1 MAEQNPS
8 QNNKPQATSLKD
20 NVLEANVDQ
29 QEIEKFSA
37 MAEQWWDLEGDF
49 KPLHLLNPT
58 RLDYIEQG
66 VDGLFAKKV
75 VDVGCGGGILA
86 ESMAIKGAEV
96 TGIDMAHASLQIAR
110 LHALE
115 TQTKV
120 DYQKT
125 TAEQFAQTNPQAF
138 DVVTCM
144 EMLEHV
150 PDPASVIQACCD
162 LVKPGGTVYFST
174 INKTW
179 KAYLM
184 MILGAEHVLRWVP
197 KGTHEYE
204 KFIRPS
210 QLLNAIDATQLQCD
224 DLCGVEYSPLTSDF
238 KITKNVDVNY
248 MLKCTK
254 AV

>member
-1 MAEQNPS
+1 MTETQ
-8 QNNKPQATSLKD
+8 
-20 NVLEANVDQ
+20 NVDPE
-29 QEIEKFSA
+29 EIKKFSDLA
-37 MAEQWWDLEGDF
+37 SRWWDFEGEF
-49 KPLHLLNPT
+49 KPLHDLNPL
-58 RLDYIEQG
+58 RLDYIS
-66 VDGLFAKKV
+66 DKSNGLFEKNV
-75 VDVGCGGGILA
+75 LDVGCGGGILS
-86 ESMAIKGAEV
+86 ESMARKGATV
-96 TGIDMAHASLQIAR
+96 SGIDLAADPLAVAK

-115 TQTKV
+115 TGVKIN
-120 DYQKT
+120 YQKI
-125 TAEQFAQTNPQAF
+125 AVEQKASESPAAY

-184 MILGAEHVLRWVP
+184 MIVGAEHVLKWVP

-210 QLLNAIDATQLQCD
+210 QLLGAIDRTQLKCD
-224 DLCGVEYSPLTSDF
+224 DLCGVEYSPLSNDF

-254 AV
+254 VI